1 MSPFFLGYLYFC
13 TAITLIVSLDPS
25 DAHIAFS
32 KKYIET
38 FENCTQCSSKQSNLR
53 CTENPDGPGCIVC
66 YNQVCCFCN
75 DCSFCWHAEWQ
86 LISMTY
92 MSISILFLLGITGLF
107 LMYCKLCNRARQP
120 ARCRA
125 QQELNGTTR
134 CNTVEDLRER
144 PPLYSEV
151 CGAPPLYTSPYNR
164 VSMQDAPPRYPDTPK
179 AQETCRCVSVP
190 APPVV
195 QHI

>member
-75 DCSFCWHAEWQ
+75 DCSFCW
-86 LISMTY
+86 
-92 MSISILFLLGITGLF
+92 
-107 LMYCKLCNRARQP
+107 ARQP